1 MGPKMPESGRGKSPA
16 APTVIGP
23 QAVADYKRILQHVLN
38 NRPSGMRQRL
48 AEALGKNRSF
58 ISQICNPSYQT
69 PVPAQHLEPI
79 FEICHFSP
87 HERDEFLD
95 AYHRAHPSRLRGH
108 KSHSRSRSVTV
119 HVPDLGSAERNAALD
134 ELIADFAAKAAKL
147 LAKT

>member
-1 MGPKMPESGRGKSPA
+1 MAEPKGGRAAP

-23 QAVADYKRILQHVLN
+23 QAVADYKRILQHVLD

-58 ISQICNPSYQT
+58 ISQICNPAYQT
-69 PVPAQHLEPI
+69 PVPAQHLERI

-87 HERDEFLD
+87 HEREEFLD

-108 KSHSRSRSVTV
+108 KVHARTRSITV
-119 HVPDLGSAERNAALD
+119 DVPDLGDAERNAALD
-134 ELIADFAAKAAKL
+134 ELIADFAAKTAKL
-147 LAKT
+147 LVKT